1 MLGSVIAEVTTFG
14 NPLHIVLTL
23 TSLWRKPADTICNK
37 GLKEFAALELH
48 KLGFQVGSL
57 L

>member
-23 TSLWRKPADTICNK
+23 TSLWRKPADDDFNQRY
-37 GLKEFAALELH
+37 
-48 KLGFQVGSL
+48 QVKRQYAIL
-57 L
+57 QRAK